1 MQSRSEIIMA
11 KILVVD
17 DDLDIIDSLK
27 MILEGNGHEVV
38 IMTDPDNLAA
48 GVMEVH
54 PDLII
59 LDIIFPEDPNAGFA
73 AARELH
79 KTQKVKEIP
88 VLLLSAVNKLS
99 EMSFGFSEADI
110 SEDFMPVKGFIEK
123 PVEPAILLSKIAE
136 LLGTA

>member
-1 MQSRSEIIMA
+1 MA

-17 DDLDIIDSLK
+17 DDLDIIDNLK
-27 MILEGNGHEVV
+27 MILENNGHEVAV
-38 IMTDPDNLAA
+38 KTDPDNLAA
-48 GVMEVH
+48 SVMQTH

-79 KTQKVKEIP
+79 RIDKVKEIP
-88 VLLLSAVNKLS
+88 VLILSAVNKMS

-123 PVEPAILLSKIAE
+123 PVEPKVLLAKIKE
-136 LLGTA
+136 LLGEN

>member
-1 MQSRSEIIMA
+1 MA
-11 KILVVD
+11 KILIVD

-27 MILEGNGHEVV
+27 MILEGNGHEVMV
-38 IMTDPDNLAA
+38 KTDPDNLAA
-48 GVMEVH
+48 SVMQAI

-59 LDIIFPEDPNAGFA
+59 LDIIFPEDPNAGFT

-79 KTQKVKEIP
+79 KIDKVKEIP

-110 SEDFMPVKGFIEK
+110 SDDFMPVRGFIEK
-123 PVEPAILLSKIAE
+123 PVEPAALLSKIAE